1 MGDLP
6 GVKSLGKLHGRFVH
20 QRRVTVLAEI
30 LARQLS
36 PGCRLLDVGCGDGQL
51 DLLLR
56 SHVQGLH
63 VQGVEVLPR
72 PDCAI
77 ECRAFDGLHLP
88 FPDGSF
94 DGCLFVDVLHHTID
108 PAAIL
113 RDARRVSREFI
124 LIKDHV
130 AETPLDRWTLGLMDW
145 VGNRPHGVVLPYAYL
160 SSSQWNELERSLDL
174 DPVYVDRRVPLYSA
188 PFSLVFG
195 RSLHMISLL
204 QKRQ

>member
-6 GVKSLGKLHGRFVH
+6 GIKALGKLHRRFVH
-20 QRRVTVLAEI
+20 QRRVTVLAEL
-30 LARQLS
+30 LAKQLS

-56 SHVQGLH
+56 SQVEGLH
-63 VQGVEVLPR
+63 VQGVEVFPR

-77 ECRAFDGLHLP
+77 ECRAFDGSHLP
-88 FPDGSF
+88 FTDGSF

-113 RDARRVSREFI
+113 RDACRVSREFI

-160 SSSQWNELERSLDL
+160 SSSQWNELERSLGL
-174 DPVYVDRRVPLYSA
+174 DPIHVNRRIPLYSA

-195 RSLHMISLL
+195 RNLHMISLL
-204 QKRQ
+204 RKEG